1 MKILWFFLSLLLQKD
16 KKFLYYRSRGDERMQ
31 LNEIHT
37 LMKTYG
43 QKQSF
48 KKNTSIFKM
57 SERPRNFYLLEEG
70 WIKIAQEGED
80 GQAITLALRKSG
92 DLFGLVEILA
102 KEKCRL
108 RYAYSL
114 TDITVYALST
124 EKLYELVQDN
134 PNIMTVL
141 CTIMAQRL
149 LEAQNFIKVITS
161 MSVPHRLAWFL
172 QLFSKDKNGVLTTEL
187 PLTHEEISYILGCSR
202 QKVTSFLNRWRKQG
216 YITYKRGVIEI
227 LDQQAILLE
236 E

>member
-1 MKILWFFLSLLLQKD
+1 ML
-16 KKFLYYRSRGDERMQ
+16 

-37 LMKTYG
+37 LMKMYG

-48 KKNTSIFKM
+48 KKNTSIFKI

-102 KEKCRL
+102 KEKYRL

-114 TDITVYALST
+114 TDITVYTLPA
-124 EKLYELVQDN
+124 EKLYELIQEDA
-134 PNIMTVL
+134 NIMATL
-141 CTIMAQRL
+141 CTMMAQRL

-172 QLFSKDKNGVLTTEL
+172 QLFSEDKNGVLTTEL

-227 LDQQAILLE
+227 LNPEAILLE